1 MGYMGGM
8 RRTIALTLCLGLAL
22 PAVAQEAGTE
32 GGTTDMDEGFSLLE
46 EGTRLLLRGLMAEME
61 PALRD
66 LQGALQNLD
75 AYHPPE
81 VLPNGDILI
90 RRKEPLEAAPG
101 APVEPG
107 EGEVDL

>member
-1 MGYMGGM
+1 M
-8 RRTIALTLCLGLAL
+8 RHAIALTLCLGLAL

-32 GGTTDMDEGFSLLE
+32 GV
-46 EGTRLLLRGLMAEME
+46 MAEME

-90 RRKEPLEAAPG
+90 RRKVPLEVAPG
-101 APVEPG
+101 VPEVAG